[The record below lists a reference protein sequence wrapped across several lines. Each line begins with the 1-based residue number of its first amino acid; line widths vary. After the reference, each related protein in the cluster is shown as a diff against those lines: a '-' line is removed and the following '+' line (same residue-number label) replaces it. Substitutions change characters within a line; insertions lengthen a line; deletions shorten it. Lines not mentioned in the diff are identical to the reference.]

1 MLMILRN
8 FVLAWLGVFAVL
20 IVISCVMYKDAI
32 VNTVSGNLWAL
43 FNGLMPLALM
53 AGAIIYL
60 IRLAFK

>member
-32 VNTVSGNLWAL
+32 VNTVSADLVAL
-43 FNGLMPLALM
+43 ISGLMPIVIM
-53 AGAIIYL
+53 VGVIIYL

>member
-43 FNGLMPLALM
+43 FNGLMPLVLM